1 MAYKAAIFDMDG
13 TILNTLQDLQNATNY
28 ALREHNF
35 PERTYEEVR
44 NFVGN
49 GVQKLIER
57 ALPEGSSDETVQ
69 TVLTSFKTY
78 YKVHSTDTTAP
89 YEGIPEAIKKLREA
103 GIKTAVVSNKPDFGV
118 QDLVKDFFPNLFD
131 AALGEK
137 TGIAKKPAP
146 DMVNSALDSLAVSKT
161 DSVYIGDSDVD
172 FMTAKNSGLSFI
184 GCSWGFKGRSFLEK
198 LGAGTIVD
206 NAEQLVQEI
215 LKQEK

>member
-69 TVLTSFKTY
+69 TVLASFKTY

-137 TGIAKKPAP
+137 AGIAKKPAP

>member
-69 TVLTSFKTY
+69 SVLASFKTY

-131 AALGEK
+131 VALGEK
-137 TGIAKKPAP
+137 AGIAKKPAP

>member
-69 TVLTSFKTY
+69 TVLASFKTY

>member
-69 TVLTSFKTY
+69 SVLASFKTY

-137 TGIAKKPAP
+137 AGIAKKPAP

>member
-57 ALPEGSSDETVQ
+57 ALPEGSSYETVQ
-69 TVLTSFKTY
+69 SVLASFKTY

-137 TGIAKKPAP
+137 AGIAKKPAP
-146 DMVNSALDSLAVSKT
+146 DMVNSALDSLAVSKA

>member
-69 TVLTSFKTY
+69 SVLASFKTY

-137 TGIAKKPAP
+137 AGIAKKPAP
-146 DMVNSALDSLAVSKT
+146 DMVNSALDSLAVSKA

>member
-69 TVLTSFKTY
+69 TVLASFKTY

-137 TGIAKKPAP
+137 AGIAKKPAP
-146 DMVNSALDSLAVSKT
+146 DMVNSALDSLTVSKT

>member
-69 TVLTSFKTY
+69 TVLASFKTY

-137 TGIAKKPAP
+137 AGIAKKPAP

-206 NAEQLVQEI
+206 NAEQLLQEI

>member
-57 ALPEGSSDETVQ
+57 ALPEGSGYETVQ
-69 TVLTSFKTY
+69 SVLASFKTY

-137 TGIAKKPAP
+137 AGIAKKPAP
-146 DMVNSALDSLAVSKT
+146 DMVNSALDSLAVSKA

>member
-69 TVLTSFKTY
+69 TVLASFKTY

-137 TGIAKKPAP
+137 AGIAKKPAP
-146 DMVNSALDSLAVSKT
+146 DMVNSALDSLAVSKA

>member
-57 ALPEGSSDETVQ
+57 ALPEGSSYETVQ
-69 TVLTSFKTY
+69 SVLASFKTY

-89 YEGIPEAIKKLREA
+89 YEGIPEVIKKLREA

-137 TGIAKKPAP
+137 AGIAKKPAP
-146 DMVNSALDSLAVSKT
+146 DMVNSALDSLAVSKA

>member
-69 TVLTSFKTY
+69 SVLASFKTY

-137 TGIAKKPAP
+137 AGIAKKPAP
-146 DMVNSALDSLAVSKT
+146 DMVNSALDSLAVSKA

-184 GCSWGFKGRSFLEK
+184 GCSWGFKGKSFLEK